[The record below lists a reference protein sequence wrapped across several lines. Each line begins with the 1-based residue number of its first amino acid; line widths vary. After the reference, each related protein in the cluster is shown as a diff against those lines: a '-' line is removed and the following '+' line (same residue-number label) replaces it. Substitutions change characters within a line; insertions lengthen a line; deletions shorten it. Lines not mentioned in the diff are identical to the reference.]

1 MRARNLFSKLTA
13 VFALALLTFMPNLAF
28 ATGPTPLTVVVLKQ
42 NNYAVVAGDLNLTP
56 VATDTVNGNSFA
68 ASGKEVVMLIN
79 TDTATHTV
87 TITSTADALG
97 RLDTSLTTYVVP
109 VAAGGLSG
117 ISVVEMTNLNGWIQS
132 GQTVNLTSSSAL
144 VKIVVLRHQ

>member
-1 MRARNLFSKLTA
+1 MQILRRSLAVLT
-13 VFALALLTFMPNLAF
+13 LLTVACLLAF
-28 ATGPTPLTVVVLKQ
+28 GVGPTPLSVITLKQ

-56 VATDTVNGNSFA
+56 VATDAVNGNSFA
-68 ASGKEVVMLIN
+68 ATGKEVVLLIN

-87 TITSTADALG
+87 TVTSTADPYG

-109 VAAGGLSG
+109 VAVGGLSG
-117 ISVVEMTNLNGWIQS
+117 LSVIEMSTLNGWIQS
-132 GQTVNLTSSSAL
+132 GQTVNMTSSSAL